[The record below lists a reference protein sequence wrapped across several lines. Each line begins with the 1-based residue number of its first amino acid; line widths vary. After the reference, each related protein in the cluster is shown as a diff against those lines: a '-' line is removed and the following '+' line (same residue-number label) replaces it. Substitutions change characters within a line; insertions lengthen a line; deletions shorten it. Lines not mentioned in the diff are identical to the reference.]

1 MSGTASRLVRERFH
15 RDYAERDL
23 DALTEATKGRN

>member
-1 MSGTASRLVRERFH
+1 MATYEQTVDTLEEWRH

-23 DALTEATKGRN
+23 ARLST